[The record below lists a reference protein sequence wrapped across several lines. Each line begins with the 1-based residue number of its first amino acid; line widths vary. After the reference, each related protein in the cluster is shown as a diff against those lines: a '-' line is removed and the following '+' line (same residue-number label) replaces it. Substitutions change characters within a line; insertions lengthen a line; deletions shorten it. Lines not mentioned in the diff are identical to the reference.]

1 MGYKNQTPLT
11 VINHLYNTWVK
22 VTNADKVAALEA
34 FHFNWNDTP
43 DTHIRTF
50 TRQLENIQRRL
61 RKMKVPCTDEAMV
74 IQYVDQM
81 NKSGIFKESELL
93 EWDNTASV
101 QSWSETTK
109 HFTEIWVD

>member
-1 MGYKNQTPLT
+1 MQEAATKVSVNQLAESVDEQYLVKIKQECVGYKNQTPLT
-11 VINHLYNTWVK
+11 IINHLYNTWVK

-43 DTHIRTF
+43 NTHIRTF
-50 TRQLENIQRRL
+50 TRQLDKIQRRL

-81 NKSGIFKESELL
+81 NKSRIFK
-93 EWDNTASV
+93 
-101 QSWSETTK
+101 
-109 HFTEIWVD
+109 